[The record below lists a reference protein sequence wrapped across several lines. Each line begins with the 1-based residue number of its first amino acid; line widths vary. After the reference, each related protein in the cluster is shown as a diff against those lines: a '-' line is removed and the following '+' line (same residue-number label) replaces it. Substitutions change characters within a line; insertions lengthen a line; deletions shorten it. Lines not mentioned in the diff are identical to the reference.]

1 VSYTVRSA
9 PQTQLAITRAT
20 VRKCARPRRC
30 ARLTVTGTG
39 PDGRVTLIATRGG
52 SARRMTARVAGGVFT
67 LRLNLPRRARR
78 ARWDLT
84 VTQGSAAAERR
95 VRVPKR

>member
-1 VSYTVRSA
+1 
-9 PQTQLAITRAT
+9 
-20 VRKCARPRRC
+20 
-30 ARLTVTGTG
+30 
-39 PDGRVTLIATRGG
+39 
-52 SARRMTARVAGGVFT
+52 VFT